1 MRRALVGFLSIA
13 VFTTVGGVAVVPA
26 AAPVPTLTVNPACGS
41 AGTNVLIHGTGFQA
55 PPQNNDVMIYFGVDP
70 STQPPPQPTLIVKAG
85 AVRSDG
91 TFDASLAPKLAARG
105 APYQVTA
112 LQNVF
117 AAEFVQN
124 KATATYQVPCTT
136 LVIDPTCGSVGIP
149 VTIRGVGFQPRL
161 AVTITF
167 TPSPTGKP
175 DAVATPQI
183 DTTFAA
189 VVAVPQLPPGNYV
202 IQAVQ
207 QLPVGIVVQPVAQ
220 SPSPSPTPSLIRS
233 MKSGQLGAAAA
244 QLMATAPFQIPCAKG
259 TIILKPSAGP
269 PGTVTTVI
277 GTGFPVGA
285 VVKLSWSQG
294 IGITAPSI
302 TIGASQSFQVVLL
315 IYPHDELGMR
325 RLSAGPDLKVTNAPL
340 FNIATADF
348 LVVPGSEQPRDFS
361 WRR

>member
-1 MRRALVGFLSIA
+1 MRRALVGLLSVA
-13 VFTTVGGVAVVPA
+13 VFTTVVGVAVVPA
-26 AAPVPTLTVNPACGS
+26 AAPVPTLTVSPPCGS
-41 AGTNVLIHGTGFQA
+41 AAANVLIHGTGFQA

-70 STQPPPQPTLIVKAG
+70 SAQPPPQPTLIVKAG

-91 TFDASLAPKLAARG
+91 TFDASFAPKLAPRG

-124 KATATYQVPCTT
+124 KATATYQVPCTI
-136 LVIDPTCGSVGIP
+136 LVIDPTCGSVGTP
-149 VTIRGVGFQPRL
+149 VTVRGAGFQPRL
-161 AVTITF
+161 QVTITF

-183 DTTFAA
+183 DTNFAA
-189 VVAVPQLPPGNYV
+189 VVAVPQLPPGIYV
-202 IQAVQ
+202 VQAVQ
-207 QLPVGIVVQPVAQ
+207 QLPVGIIAQPVAQ
-220 SPSPSPTPSLIRS
+220 SPTPSPTPIVINS
-233 MKSGQLGAAAA
+233 MKSGQLGAASA
-244 QLMATAPFQIPCAKG
+244 QLMATATFQIPCTKG
-259 TIILKPSAGP
+259 TIILKPSVGP

-294 IGITAPSI
+294 IGVTAPSI

-348 LVVPGSEQPRDFS
+348 LVVPGSAQPRDFS